1 MTLPPN
7 FRAVTRAWLLLLALS
22 AGSTLA
28 AAKAGAGPAIALG
41 VLALA
46 GLKARIILADYL
58 GLRAAPGW
66 QRGFDL
72 GLSLLILTFAG
83 LALAA

>member
-1 MTLPPN
+1 MSRVTL
-7 FRAVTRAWLLLLALS
+7 AWCVLLALS
-22 AGSTLA
+22 AASTVMA
-28 AAKAGAGPAIALG
+28 ASGLGGAPLVVG
-41 VLALA
+41 VLGLA

-58 GLRAAPGW
+58 GLTVAPDW

-72 GLSLLILTFAG
+72 GLALLLLAFAG